1 MARPPQSTEFH
12 YGNYVRFIV
21 KLFQFSI
28 VPLPPLPSLAFWTIY
43 SAKDFPFE
51 YTQSS
56 FITSCRSPGF
66 FGKYALLRIRYLFM
80 KNKGKAIPSQ
90 AWTGPGGS
98 RSLGLPDFKIIG
110 TWRR

>member
-51 YTQSS
+51 
-56 FITSCRSPGF
+56 ITTEGGGRVVMYLTRTVGVVLLNQPYQPVIFTGTLTLILPRS
-66 FGKYALLRIRYLFM
+66 R
-80 KNKGKAIPSQ
+80 
-90 AWTGPGGS
+90 TGT
-98 RSLGLPDFKIIG
+98 R
-110 TWRR
+110 